1 MAQPRKKCPVD
12 IVAANAIFMQMA
24 RNLLFTIFVCFAIIT
39 DSIITFDIKETT
51 MEKVRIQDD
60 LYTYVNQAKLEELV
74 IPDDMPTAGGF
85 SALSQDVEKLMIGE
99 FNGMCKAASYP
110 NEHLERAC
118 TLFTLAKDVKRKKKH
133 GIKPA
138 LKHLSILKKLSTMRG
153 YNLHAKELILKNIE
167 MPLNI
172 MVEANMK
179 DTTHHCVMIQGASV
193 ILPDVSYYKNEQQR
207 DMMLGM
213 WSGFAKQVLAI
224 AGHSEEEADAL
235 IRDTLTFDA
244 LIAKYAK
251 SQEEWSEYVKMYNPM
266 KTGRVAGMVKPLN
279 LKKLLKDIFGFVPEE
294 IIVTEPRYFKNFKEI
309 FNQDTFEAYKN
320 WAYVVTLMGS
330 CSLLSEELRDLGGAF
345 RRAISGIA
353 ATSSPEKF
361 AYQLAS
367 SMYSEPVG
375 LYYGEKYFGE
385 EAKKDITEIVQQIV
399 ATYQKR
405 IATNDIL
412 EQATK
417 DKAILKLSKMGLKL
431 AYPDRVEAIYDKL
444 VFDGRKSL
452 FEVVTSLRKIRM
464 EENFAKLDKEV
475 DRTHWA
481 MPGHMVNA
489 CYDPFVNDITFPAA
503 ILQAPF
509 YSIHQTRSENLGGI
523 GAVIGHEISHAF
535 DSNGAKCDELGNLNN
550 WWTKADERKFNKK
563 VNAMIKQFDGIQ
575 LPWGTVNG
583 KFTVSEN
590 IADNGGMA
598 VTLDIMSHTEGV
610 SFEEYFANWARVW
623 CQKAKPEYQALLL
636 QVDVHGPCY
645 LRANMPPRNFPEW
658 YETFQVKKSDKMYIA
673 PSKRVVIW

>member
-1 MAQPRKKCPVD
+1 ME
-12 IVAANAIFMQMA
+12 
-24 RNLLFTIFVCFAIIT
+24 TI
-39 DSIITFDIKETT
+39 
-51 MEKVRIQDD
+51 RIQDD
-60 LYTYVNQAKLEELV
+60 LYTYVNQAKLDELV
-74 IPDDMPTAGGF
+74 IPDDMPVAGGF
-85 SALSQDVEKLMIGE
+85 ANLATDLEKLMIGE
-99 FNGMCKAASYP
+99 FNAMCESGAYP
-110 NEHLERAC
+110 SEHLARAC
-118 TLFTLAKDVKRKKKH
+118 TLFRLAKDVKRKKKH

-138 LKHLSILKKLSTMRG
+138 LKNLAILKKTATLRS
-153 YNLHAKELILKNIE
+153 YNMKAKELILKDIN
-167 MPLNI
+167 MPINV
-172 MVEANMK
+172 MVEPNMK
-179 DTTHHCVMIQGASV
+179 DTTHHCVMIQGPSV
-193 ILPDVSYYKNEQQR
+193 ILPDASYYKNEQQR
-207 DMMLGM
+207 DQLLAL
-213 WSGFAKQVLAI
+213 WTNSAKPVLAI
-224 AGHSEEEADAL
+224 AGHSEEEIEAL
-235 IRDTLTFDA
+235 LKDTLAFDA
-244 LIAKYAK
+244 LVAKYVK
-251 SQEEWSEYVKMYNPM
+251 SNEEWSEYVKMYNPM

-279 LKKLLKDIFGFVPEE
+279 LKKLLKDLFGFVPEE
-294 IIVTEPRYFKNFKEI
+294 IIVTEPRFFKNFKEV

-320 WAYVVTLMGS
+320 WAYVTTLMGS

-345 RRAISGIA
+345 RRALAGIA
-353 ATSSPEKF
+353 ANSSAEKF

-405 IATNDIL
+405 IESNDIL

-417 DKAILKLSKMGLKL
+417 EKAILKLSKMGLKL
-431 AYPDRVEAIYDKL
+431 GYPDRVEALYDKL
-444 VFDGRKSL
+444 VFDERKSL
-452 FEVVTSLRKIRM
+452 YDIITSLRAIRL
-464 EENFAKLDKEV
+464 EENFAKLGQEV

-481 MPGHMVNA
+481 MPAHMVNA

-535 DSNGAKCDELGNLNN
+535 DSNGAKCDEMGNLNN

-575 LPWGTVNG
+575 LPWGVCNG

-598 VTLDIMSHTEGV
+598 VTLDIMSHSEGM
-610 SFEEYFANWARVW
+610 SFEEYFTNWAKVW

-636 QVDVHGPCY
+636 QVDVHGPAY
-645 LRANMPPRNFPEW
+645 LRCNMPPRNFPEW
-658 YETFQVKKSDKMYIA
+658 YATFQVKKSDTMYLA

>member
-1 MAQPRKKCPVD
+1 
-12 IVAANAIFMQMA
+12 
-24 RNLLFTIFVCFAIIT
+24 
-39 DSIITFDIKETT
+39 
-51 MEKVRIQDD
+51 MEKIRIQDD
-60 LYTYVNQAKLEELV
+60 LYNYVNQGKLQELV
-74 IPDDMPTAGGF
+74 IPEDMPVAGGF
-85 SALSQDVEKLMIGE
+85 AALGQDVEKLMIGE
-99 FNGMCKAASYP
+99 FNAMCKEASYP
-110 NEHLERAC
+110 NEHLAQAC
-118 TLFTLAKDVKRKKKH
+118 TLYSLAKDVKRKKKH

-138 LKHLSILKKLSTMRG
+138 LKNLAILKKLNTMRS
-153 YNLHAKELILKNIE
+153 YNLHTKELILRSIN

-193 ILPDVSYYKNEQQR
+193 ILPDVTYYQNEQQR
-207 DMMLGM
+207 DALLNM
-213 WSGFAKQVLAI
+213 WSDSAKKVLAI
-224 AGHSEEEADAL
+224 AGHSEEEIDHL
-235 IRDTLTFDA
+235 ISDTLAFDA
-244 LIAKYAK
+244 RIAKYAK
-251 SQEEWSEYVKMYNPM
+251 SNEEWSEYVKMYNPM

-279 LKKLLKDIFGFVPEE
+279 LKKLLKDLFGFIPEK

-309 FNQDTFEAYKN
+309 FNQDTFEMYKN
-320 WAYVVTLMGS
+320 WAYVTTLMGN
-330 CSLLSEELRDLGGAF
+330 CSLLSEDLRDLGGAF
-345 RRAISGIA
+345 HRALSGIA
-353 ATSSPEKF
+353 AVSSPEKY

-367 SMYSEPVG
+367 SLYSEPVG

-385 EAKKDITEIVQQIV
+385 EAKKDITDIVKQIV

-405 IATNDIL
+405 IAENDIL
-412 EQATK
+412 EPATK
-417 DKAILKLSKMGLKL
+417 EKAILKLNKMGLKL
-431 AYPDRVEAIYDKL
+431 GYPDRVEALYDKL
-444 VFDGRKSL
+444 VFDEKKSL
-452 FEVVTSLRKIRM
+452 FDAVSALKKIRM
-464 EENFAKLDKEV
+464 EDNFSKLGKEV

-509 YSIHQTRSENLGGI
+509 YSINQTRSENLGGI

-563 VNAMIKQFDGIQ
+563 VNAMIKQFDGIE

-598 VTLDIMSHTEGV
+598 VTLDIMSHSEGV
-610 SFEEYFANWARVW
+610 SYEEYFSNWARVW

-636 QVDVHGPCY
+636 QVDVHGPNI
-645 LRANMPPRNFPEW
+645 LRSNMPPRNFPEW
-658 YETFQVKKSDKMYIA
+658 YEAFGVKKSDGMYLA

>member
-1 MAQPRKKCPVD
+1 
-12 IVAANAIFMQMA
+12 
-24 RNLLFTIFVCFAIIT
+24 
-39 DSIITFDIKETT
+39 
-51 MEKVRIQDD
+51 MEKIRIQDD
-60 LYTYVNQAKLEELV
+60 LYTYVNQAKLDELV
-74 IPDDMPTAGGF
+74 IPEDMPMAGGF
-85 SALSQDVEKLMIGE
+85 AALNTDVEKLMIGE
-99 FNGMCKAASYP
+99 FNTMCKEAAYP
-110 NEHLERAC
+110 NDYLARAC
-118 TLFTLAKDVKRKKKH
+118 TLYTLAKDVKRKKKH

-138 LKHLSILKKLSTMRG
+138 LKNLAILKKITTLRS
-153 YNLHAKELILKNIE
+153 YNLHAKELIYKGIA
-167 MPLNI
+167 MPLSVA
-172 MVEANMK
+172 VEPNMK
-179 DTTHHCVMIQGASV
+179 DTTHHCVMIQGPSV
-193 ILPDVSYYKNEQQR
+193 ILPDASYYKEGREQQR
-207 DMMLGM
+207 DMLLNM
-213 WSGFAKQVLAI
+213 WTGPAKQVLTI
-224 AGHSEEEADAL
+224 AGHNEEEIEGL
-235 IRDTLTFDA
+235 IQDTLAFDA
-244 LIAKYAK
+244 LIAKYVK
-251 SQEEWSEYVKMYNPM
+251 TSEEWSEYTKMYNPM

-279 LKKLLKDIFGFVPEE
+279 LKKLLSDLFGFVPEE
-294 IIVTEPRYFKNFKEI
+294 IIVSEPRFFKNFKEV
-309 FNQDTFEAYKN
+309 FNADNFGMYKN

-345 RRAISGIA
+345 RRALSGIA
-353 ATSSPEKF
+353 ANSSAEKF

-367 SMYSEPVG
+367 GMYSEPVG

-405 IATNDIL
+405 IETNDIL
-412 EQATK
+412 EPATK
-417 DKAILKLSKMGLKL
+417 EKAILKLSKMGLKL
-431 AYPDRVEAIYDKL
+431 GYPDRVEAIYDKM
-444 VFDGRKSL
+444 VFDKSKSL
-452 FEVVTSLRKIRM
+452 FDVVSTIRRIRM
-464 EENFAKLDKEV
+464 EDNFGKLNQEV

-503 ILQAPF
+503 ILQPPF
-509 YSIHQTRSENLGGI
+509 YSLSQTRSENLGGI

-563 VNAMIKQFDGIQ
+563 VNAMIKQFDGIE

-598 VTLDIMSHTEGV
+598 VTLDIMSHSEGV

-658 YETFQVKKSDKMYIA
+658 YATFGVKKTDGMYLA

>member
-1 MAQPRKKCPVD
+1 
-12 IVAANAIFMQMA
+12 
-24 RNLLFTIFVCFAIIT
+24 
-39 DSIITFDIKETT
+39 
-51 MEKVRIQDD
+51 MEKIRIQDD
-60 LYTYVNQAKLEELV
+60 LYTYVNQEKLDELV
-74 IPDDMPTAGGF
+74 IPADMPVAGGF
-85 SALSQDVEKLMIGE
+85 ATLSTDVEKLMISE
-99 FNGMCKAASYP
+99 FNTMSKEANYP
-110 NEHLERAC
+110 NEHLARAC
-118 TLFTLAKDVKRKKKH
+118 TLFALAKDVKRKKKH

-138 LKHLSILKKLSTMRG
+138 LKNLSILKKLNSLRG
-153 YNLHAKELILKNIE
+153 YNLHTKELILKGIS
-167 MPLNI
+167 MPVSI
-172 MVEANMK
+172 AVEPNMK
-179 DTTHHCVMIQGASV
+179 DTTHHCVMIQGPGV
-193 ILPDVSYYKNEQQR
+193 ILPDASYYAEGKEQQR
-207 DMMLGM
+207 DMLLNL
-213 WSGFAKQVLAI
+213 WSGSAKQVLSI
-224 AGHSEEEADAL
+224 AGHSEEEVEKL
-235 IRDTLTFDA
+235 IRDTLAFDA
-244 LIAKYAK
+244 LVAKYVK
-251 SQEEWSEYVKMYNPM
+251 SNEEWSEYTKMYNPM

-279 LKKLLKDIFGFVPEE
+279 LKKLLTDLFGFVPEE
-294 IIVTEPRYFKNFKEI
+294 IIVAEPRYFKHFKEV
-309 FNQDTFEAYKN
+309 FNQDTFEMYKN
-320 WAYVVTLMGS
+320 WAYVLTLMNG

-345 RRAISGIA
+345 YRALSGIA
-353 ATSSPEKF
+353 AVSSAEKF

-367 SMYSEPVG
+367 GMYSEPVG

-385 EAKKDITEIVQQIV
+385 EAKKDIIDIVRQIV

-417 DKAILKLSKMGLKL
+417 DKAILKLSKMGIKMG
-431 AYPDRVEAIYDKL
+431 YPDRVEDLYTKL
-444 VFDGRKSL
+444 VFDESKSL
-452 FEVVTSLRKIRM
+452 YDIVRSLKQIRM
-464 EENFAKLDKEV
+464 EENFAKLGQEV
-475 DRTHWA
+475 DRSHWA

-503 ILQAPF
+503 ILQPPF

-550 WWTKADERKFNKK
+550 WWTKSDERKFNKK
-563 VNAMIKQFDGIQ
+563 VNAMIRQFDGIE

-598 VTLDIMSHTEGV
+598 VTLDIMSNSENV
-610 SFEEYFANWARVW
+610 SFEEYFSNWARVW

-636 QVDVHGPCY
+636 QVDVHGPAY

-658 YETFQVKKSDKMYIA
+658 YAAFGVKKSDKMYLA

>member
-1 MAQPRKKCPVD
+1 
-12 IVAANAIFMQMA
+12 
-24 RNLLFTIFVCFAIIT
+24 
-39 DSIITFDIKETT
+39 
-51 MEKVRIQDD
+51 MENIRIQDD
-60 LYTYVNQAKLEELV
+60 LYTYINQAKLDELV
-74 IPDDMPTAGGF
+74 IPDDMPVAGGF
-85 SALSQDVEKLMIGE
+85 AALSLDVEKLMISE
-99 FNGMCKAASYP
+99 FNDMCASASYP
-110 NEHLERAC
+110 NEYMANAC
-118 TLFTLAKDVKRKKKH
+118 TLYRLAKDVKRKKKH

-138 LKHLSILKKLSTMRG
+138 LKNLAILKKLGTLRSFNLRTKELMMRG
-153 YNLHAKELILKNIE
+153 IAL
-167 MPLNI
+167 PLDFGVN
-172 MVEANMK
+172 ANMK
-179 DTTHHCVMIQGASV
+179 DTTRHCVMLSGPGV
-193 ILPDVSYYKNEQQR
+193 ILPDASYYKEGREQQKE
-207 DMMLGM
+207 MMLNL
-213 WSGFAKQVLAI
+213 WSGFAKQVLTI
-224 AGHSEEEADAL
+224 AGHTEEEANAL
-235 IRDTLTFDA
+235 LQDTLAFDA
-244 LIAKYAK
+244 LLAKFVK
-251 SQEEWSEYVKMYNPM
+251 SQEEWSEYTKMYNPM
-266 KTGRVAGMVKPLN
+266 KTGRVAGMVKPFN
-279 LKKLLKDIFGFVPEE
+279 LKKLLTDVFGFLPEE
-294 IIVTEPRYFKNFKEI
+294 LIVTEPRFFKNFKEI
-309 FNQDTFEAYKN
+309 FNTETFEMYKS
-320 WAYVVTLMGS
+320 WAYVTTLMGN

-345 RRAISGIA
+345 RRAISGVA
-353 ATSSPEKF
+353 ANSSAEKF

-431 AYPDRVEAIYDKL
+431 AYPDRVEEIYSKL
-444 VFDGRKSL
+444 VFDESKSL
-452 FEVVTSLRKIRM
+452 FDIVSSLKRIRL
-464 EENFAKLDKEV
+464 EDNFSKLNQEV

-509 YSIHQTRSENLGGI
+509 YSIKQTRSENLGGI

-563 VNAMIKQFDGIQ
+563 VNAMIKQFDGIE
-575 LPWGTVNG
+575 LPWGVCNG

-598 VTLDIMSHTEGV
+598 VTLDIMSNSEGV

-623 CQKAKPEYQALLL
+623 CLKAKPEYQALLL
-636 QVDVHGPCY
+636 QVDVHGPSY

-658 YETFQVKKSDKMYIA
+658 YATFNVKKTDGMYLA